1 MDRLSAFIIVL
12 AIGAATLLSGLV
24 FGLGSRTIAYQ
35 QVRQGT
41 IQHVLSANGDSYIQ
55 MVGNSSLYILHQDD
69 FRPLVNANTLGD
81 GDVISF
87 IYDPSA
93 TTRIDVTSQLGT
105 NLTGDASKIVQLTLF
120 TANGSTSF
128 LTPDYTQHPTGY
140 TLNRWPTGGGL
151 ILLGLLVMSISLLLK
166 PRRKS
171 VPVVPQPAQP
181 AQTVEQDATSH
192 TISSPETHSTQQ

>member
-1 MDRLSAFIIVL
+1 MDRLSSFIIVL
-12 AIGAATLLSGLV
+12 AIGAVTLLSGLV
-24 FGLGSRTIAYQ
+24 FGLGSRTVAYQ
-35 QVRQGT
+35 QVKQGT

-55 MVGNSSLYILHQDD
+55 MLGNSSRYILHQDD
-69 FRPLVNANTLGD
+69 FRPLVSNNTLGD
-81 GDVISF
+81 GDVVSF

-120 TANGSTSF
+120 TVNGSTSF
-128 LTPDYTQHPTGY
+128 LTPDYTQHPNCY
-140 TLNRWPTGGGL
+140 TLNRWPIGAGL
-151 ILLGLLVMSISLLLK
+151 MLLGLLVMGVSLLLK

-181 AQTVEQDATSH
+181 AQAVQQDTTSP
-192 TISSPETHSTQQ
+192 TISSQEPHSTQQ